1 MPLIIKKWR
10 FLWLIILFFFRNIVL
25 QAENERE
32 KDEVME
38 KLLKVFFV
46 FKIVIIS
53 SDEQFPL

>member
-1 MPLIIKKWR
+1 MVDNT
-10 FLWLIILFFFRNIVL
+10 FFFRNIVL

-46 FKIVIIS
+46 FKIVIYIIR
-53 SDEQFPL
+53 

>member
-1 MPLIIKKWR
+1 MVDNT
-10 FLWLIILFFFRNIVL
+10 FFFFRNIVL